1 MDRKFVLTGL
11 GYAILGLMLGIY
23 MAASKNHGHMVT
35 HAHIML
41 VGFVVSFVYGLCHK
55 LWLGNTTSRLAMI
68 QFYVHQAGSAALFI
82 GLLLLYGKF
91 VSIDIIDPILA
102 VASVIVFTGLL
113 LMKVLFIQSGE
124 KAPAAA

>member
-11 GYAILGLMLGIY
+11 GYAIVGLVLGIY

-55 LWLGNTTSRLAMI
+55 LWLGNTTSMLAMI
-68 QFYVHQAGSAALFI
+68 QFYIHQVGSAALFI
-82 GLLLLYGKF
+82 GLFLLYGKF
-91 VSIDIIDPILA
+91 VAVDVIDPLLA
-102 VASVIVFTGLL
+102 VASVIVFVGVV
-113 LMKVLFIQSGE
+113 LMKVLFIQSG
-124 KAPAAA
+124 KNT